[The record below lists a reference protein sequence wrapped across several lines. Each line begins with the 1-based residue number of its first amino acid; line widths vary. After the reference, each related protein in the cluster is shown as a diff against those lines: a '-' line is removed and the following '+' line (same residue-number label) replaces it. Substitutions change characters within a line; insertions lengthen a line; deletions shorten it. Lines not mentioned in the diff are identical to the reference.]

1 MVIEEKRFRRDLYY
15 RLREFVLEIPP
26 LRECRE
32 DILPLANF
40 FLNEMNATLKKSV
53 TGFDAEA
60 QRLLCNYRW
69 LGNVRE
75 LKQTIQSAVLLTGE
89 GLITVDTLEVEDVE
103 PESSSDFALVDER
116 MQKERIKKALKETG
130 GNKRQAARLLGTTPP
145 TLYKKM
151 EQYNIE

>member
-1 MVIEEKRFRRDLYY
+1 M
-15 RLREFVLEIPP
+15 EIPP